1 MGDHETRDLRGIRRA
16 PLLMLRHLAA
26 MMAAAPMLAG
36 PVRGV
41 APGPARAG
49 PNSAA
54 MQGHDSGPCCRHLL
68 QQMGDE
74 AGPEPTSNPAEGQ
87 THRKD
92 RRR

>member
-1 MGDHETRDLRGIRRA
+1 MSDHDTRGLRGIHRA
-16 PLLMLRHLAA
+16 PLPMLRYLAA
-26 MMAAAPMLAG
+26 MMATASMLAG
-36 PVRGV
+36 PVLGV

-54 MQGHDSGPCCRHLL
+54 MQERDSGPCCRHLL

-74 AGPEPTSNPAEGQ
+74 AGPEPTGYPAQGQ
-87 THRKD
+87 TYRKD